1 MNTQSA
7 QYTTV
12 WDNETSVTVNC
23 VIDTTLD
30 PIRLIS
36 VDSVV
41 NDNITPDNVILY
53 GYITY
58 TLPSGE
64 QMQCMSWQV

>member
-23 VIDTTLD
+23 VIDTILD

-53 GYITY
+53 EYITY